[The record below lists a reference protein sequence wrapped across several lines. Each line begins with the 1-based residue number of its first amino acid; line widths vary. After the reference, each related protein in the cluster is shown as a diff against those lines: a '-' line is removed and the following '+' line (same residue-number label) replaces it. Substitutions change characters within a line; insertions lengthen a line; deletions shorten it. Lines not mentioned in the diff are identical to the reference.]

1 MSALPEDNV
10 VQVEDVTLGYG
21 DIVVQE
27 HLSFAVHAREVFA
40 ILGPSGAGKSTL
52 LRTMSGLYRP
62 RHGRILLDGSDLYAA
77 EGEQRSRLLRQ
88 LGVTFQSGAL
98 FGSMTLLEN
107 VRLPLDEFTDLDPG
121 ERELVALAKLNQVG
135 LGREGG
141 KMPAELSGGMQKRA
155 AIARAMALDPS
166 VLFLD
171 EPSASLDPIAS
182 SGLDRLVRELSH
194 ELGITIVVVTHEL
207 GSVYAIADRCIL
219 LDTETRTIVAEGRPA
234 DLRDY
239 SRDPRVR
246 RFFRPELE
254 PDRGAIA
261 V

>member
-1 MSALPEDNV
+1 MSAFAGDTV
-10 VQVEDVTLGYG
+10 VQVEDVILAYG

-27 HLSFAVHAREVFA
+27 HLSFSVRAREVFA
-40 ILGPSGAGKSTL
+40 ILGPSGSGKSTL
-52 LRTMSGLYRP
+52 LRTMTGLYRP
-62 RHGRILLDGSDLYAA
+62 RHGRILLDGNDIYAA

-121 ERELVALAKLNQVG
+121 ERELVSRAKLNQVG
-135 LGREGG
+135 LGTEGG

-155 AIARAMALDPS
+155 AIARAMALDPR

-182 SGLDRLVRELSH
+182 AGVDRLVRELSH

-219 LDTETRTIVAEGRPA
+219 LDREARTIVAEGRPA
-234 DLRDY
+234 DLRDH

-246 RFFRPELE
+246 RFFRPGFE

>member
-1 MSALPEDNV
+1 MSASAGDNV

-21 DIVVQE
+21 DVIVQE
-27 HLSFAVHAREVFA
+27 RLSFAVRAREIFA
-40 ILGPSGAGKSTL
+40 ILGASGSGKSTL
-52 LRTMSGLYRP
+52 LRTMTGLRRP
-62 RHGRILLDGSDLYAA
+62 RHGRILLHGNDIYVA

-98 FGSMTLLEN
+98 FGSMSLLEN
-107 VRLPLDEFTDLDPG
+107 VRLPLDELTDLDPG
-121 ERELVALAKLNQVG
+121 ERDLVARAKLNQVG
-135 LGREGG
+135 LGAEGA

-182 SGLDRLVRELSH
+182 SGLDRLVLELSH

-219 LDTETRTIVAEGRPA
+219 LDREARTIVAEGRPA
-234 DLRDY
+234 DLRDH
-239 SRDPRVR
+239 SRDSRVR
-246 RFFRPELE
+246 RFFRPELA

-261 V
+261 I